1 LLWEPKIYQS
11 IWHQASLIDVSCFI
25 AYNVVTQRTTFDCEV
40 AKMRDIGVRE
50 LKTRASEIMR
60 NVWKRRARYVIT
72 YRGRPIGLLT
82 PLEQTP
88 TARPAPVL
96 ESADAVWAELTRLGE
111 EISRGWRS
119 PQTSTELLSNMR
131 R

>member
-1 LLWEPKIYQS
+1 
-11 IWHQASLIDVSCFI
+11 
-25 AYNVVTQRTTFDCEV
+25 
-40 AKMRDIGVRE
+40 MRDIGVRE
-50 LKTRASEIMR
+50 LKTRASEILR

-82 PLEQTP
+82 PLEQVP
-88 TARPAPVL
+88 TASPALAP

-119 PQTSTELLSNMR
+119 PQTSTELLSDMR